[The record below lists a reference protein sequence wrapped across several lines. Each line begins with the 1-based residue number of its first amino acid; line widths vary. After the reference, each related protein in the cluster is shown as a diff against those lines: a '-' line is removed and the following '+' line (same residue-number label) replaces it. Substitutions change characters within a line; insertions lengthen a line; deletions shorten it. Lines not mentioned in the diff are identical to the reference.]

1 MDGKKKKIAVV
12 LTAYV
17 QTSYEDYTHVYQTV
31 EIEIPD
37 DGKNWHVAGEM
48 TTDQEA

>member
-1 MDGKKKKIAVV
+1 MKKIKVI

-17 QTSYEDYTHVYQTV
+17 QTSYEDYTHQFKEV

-37 DGKNWHVAGEM
+37 DGHEWHVAGEM
-48 TTDQEA
+48 RED

>member
-1 MDGKKKKIAVV
+1 MKKITVI

-17 QTSYEDYTHVYQTV
+17 QTSYEDYTHQFREV

-37 DGKNWHVAGEM
+37 DGENWHVAGEKRY
-48 TTDQEA
+48 D